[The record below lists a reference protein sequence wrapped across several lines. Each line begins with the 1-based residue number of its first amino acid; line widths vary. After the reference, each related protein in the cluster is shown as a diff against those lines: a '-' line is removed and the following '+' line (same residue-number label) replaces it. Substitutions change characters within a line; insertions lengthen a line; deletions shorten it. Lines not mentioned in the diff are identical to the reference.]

1 MATADAGNL
10 YADSTCITADGLID
24 CSQGGVGNNDGPMGP
39 GFFIFF
45 HSLGFGGGQSSRR
58 RRSLPSAALQ
68 WRTAARIKRNLAYQR
83 QQEIG
88 EIITPRV
95 VEAVTE
101 SVVQA
106 TNLKPIQR
114 AYQIDE
120 AAARRRLQ
128 EFIVDYIRQ
137 IEEDEIAL
145 LLILSEI

>member
-1 MATADAGNL
+1 
-10 YADSTCITADGLID
+10 
-24 CSQGGVGNNDGPMGP
+24 MGP

-45 HSLGFGGGQSSRR
+45 RRLHSAATGGQGRPKI
-58 RRSLPSAALQ
+58 PSAALQ

-83 QQEIG
+83 RQEIG

-101 SVVQA
+101 SVVKA
-106 TNLKPIQR
+106 TNLKPIQQ